1 MSTLELAG
9 VVEGWATLAGLIVI
23 VAGAAFAGV
32 QLRRES
38 QARRLQAVVALYA
51 DFWPIESLRA
61 AQTVMSLPD
70 DFDYDRLGPDEREA
84 IGHVVFRYN
93 RLGYLLRAGLV
104 RDEDLFPFFAFG
116 TLAIVFWEKLKHH
129 VRSGVAGRTGGPGG
143 SFATV
148 TMRSTDPAD
157 PALPGGLH
165 FEHLASR
172 AQRYLLEHGE
182 AEFGGLAI
190 FDADVEAIAAM
201 GEAAQRARVAARA

>member
-1 MSTLELAG
+1 MSALDLAG
-9 VVEGWATLAGLIVI
+9 IVEGWATVAGLVVI

-51 DFWPIESLRA
+51 DVWPIESLRA

-70 DFDYDRLGPDEREA
+70 DFDYDQLGAEERDA

-116 TLAIVFWEKLKHH
+116 TLAIVFWEKLKHV
-129 VRSGVAGRTGGPGG
+129 VRTGVGGRTGGPG

-148 TMRSTDPAD
+148 TERNADPAD

-190 FDADVEAIAAM
+190 FDADTEAIAAM
-201 GEAAQRARVAARA
+201 GEAAQRARVAAL